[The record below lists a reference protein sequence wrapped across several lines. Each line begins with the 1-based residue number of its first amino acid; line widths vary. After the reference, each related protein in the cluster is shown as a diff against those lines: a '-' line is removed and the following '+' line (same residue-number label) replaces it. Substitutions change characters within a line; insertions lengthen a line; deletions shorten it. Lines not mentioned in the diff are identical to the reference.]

1 MAKIVGFFVC
11 LLIIALDIGAGICGI
26 EAEMAADKVKH
37 LKLWIFECRDPSNE
51 AFKFGVAAAGLMA
64 LAHIIANLFGVCFCF
79 FSNSDHH
86 KASPNRQLT
95 TACLI
100 LSWIILAFGEF
111 MLVMGTLSN
120 EKARASCGFTHHHM
134 LSVGGIICFV
144 HCLFVVAYYLFATAA
159 AN

>member
-100 LSWIILAFGEF
+100 LSCLA
-111 MLVMGTLSN
+111 
-120 EKARASCGFTHHHM
+120 
-134 LSVGGIICFV
+134 SVTSDRCRCEGRTQRTDYTSLWRIHVGDGDTIK
-144 HCLFVVAYYLFATAA
+144 
-159 AN
+159 